1 MDFTIFDKKPVYKVM
16 EVVSRT
22 LIDAAKSENVMIN
35 LKSNKIITYDSLFN
49 LGFSKDW
56 GGFY

>member
-1 MDFTIFDKKPVYKVM
+1 MDFIIFDKKPVYKVM